1 VFKKIKWKDLPKIF
15 LTTVWTTAKVT
26 IILACALVAAWIIT
40 AVKLSDEIVRSFGFL
55 IDKPVLLVVIC
66 QLIFLLLGMVM
77 DLGSIV
83 MIMVPVLMPL
93 VKAAGID
100 LVYFGILM
108 IINLTFGMITP
119 PVGAVLYIG
128 MGISKAGIA
137 ETMKGAWPFMAVE
150 IVLIILFAVVPEII
164 TVPLSWLL

>member
-1 VFKKIKWKDLPKIF
+1 
-15 LTTVWTTAKVT
+15 
-26 IILACALVAAWIIT
+26 
-40 AVKLSDEIVRSFGFL
+40 
-55 IDKPVLLVVIC
+55 
-66 QLIFLLLGMVM
+66 MVM

-128 MGISKAGIA
+128 MGISKASII

-150 IVLIILFAVVPEII
+150 VALIILFALVPEVI